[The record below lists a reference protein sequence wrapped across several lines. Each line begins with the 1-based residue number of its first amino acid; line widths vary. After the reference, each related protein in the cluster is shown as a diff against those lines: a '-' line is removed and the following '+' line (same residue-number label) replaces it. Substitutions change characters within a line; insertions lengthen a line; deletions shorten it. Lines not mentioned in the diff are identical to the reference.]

1 MSPEPLVHF
10 GSPAESIL
18 QIASEHNSD
27 VIVLGVR
34 PEVGHLGA
42 ATHLPWTTARQVLA
56 RRLPGVDRAGLTLHG
71 GMPHPPQ
78 VLGVMG
84 HCAVRF

>member
-1 MSPEPLVHF
+1 LSPEPLVHF

-34 PEVGHLGA
+34 PEAGHLGA
-42 ATHLPWTTARQVLA
+42 ATHLPWTTAHQVLA
-56 RRLPGVDRAGLTLHG
+56 RAACPVLTVQG
-71 GMPHPPQ
+71 
-78 VLGVMG
+78 
-84 HCAVRF
+84 